1 MEEMEKDFEI
11 SVCKGIRAKDFD
23 AGSLLISA
31 MSVLPEEL
39 AFLCMS
45 EYFRIGKD
53 VRAAKL
59 KSFDGFNVDDFISN
73 IDDMVHDRN
82 YIVLLA
88 RYKHKIIGE
97 LIGWIGDSGTT
108 EAQIKSLYVENEMRG
123 KRIAGALIIKFI
135 RLVRMREKTSIT
147 VDIYN
152 YNKQAKIAFGAC
164 DFKVV
169 NSSDKYSTYR
179 KTLNK

>member
-1 MEEMEKDFEI
+1 MENDKMEI
-11 SVCKGIRAKDFD
+11 SVCKGVKLENID
-23 AGSLLISA
+23 AGSMLMSA
-31 MSVLPEEL
+31 LSVLPDEL

-59 KSFDGFNVDDFISN
+59 KSFDSFNVGNFISN
-73 IDDMVHDRN
+73 IHDIVYDKN

-88 RYKHKIIGE
+88 RFNGMIVGE
-97 LIGWIGDSGTT
+97 LIGWIGGPGTT
-108 EAQIKSLYVENEMRG
+108 EAQIKSLYIENDMRG
-123 KRIAGALIIKFI
+123 KRLANALIRRFIKRI
-135 RLVRMREKTSIT
+135 SGTGRTSVT

-152 YNKQAKIAFGAC
+152 YNKQAKVAFDAS

-169 NSSDKYSTYR
+169 NSFDKYSTYR